1 MTVVKKM
8 RRHRNISPPAS
19 LEAQC
24 HREFKC
30 GVYFVPA
37 STRDQ
42 NKRHGFSKEYMEGEE
57 ESKPLL
63 FLLKLL
69 QEGLRGFWLGYSRTQ
84 HWLSLLL
91 SSLSLRVS
99 SLVLQAGG
107 ESFHHARITPVVLE
121 ILY

>member
-1 MTVVKKM
+1 MTVVK
-8 RRHRNISPPAS
+8 RCADIGIFHHPLRLR
-19 LEAQC
+19 

-69 QEGLRGFWLGYSRTQ
+69 QEGLRGFWLGYSRTKYPQ